1 MVSVIVTALVCLTF
15 LEVVKCFR
23 QQLVSRAHLRIAR
36 KENLATLSRC
46 SAETEA
52 AVAQLRKEQ
61 KDLNSRINAIAMSKG
76 VRFE

>member
-1 MVSVIVTALVCLTF
+1 MVSVVVTALICGTVLY
-15 LEVVKCFR
+15 LARCFR
-23 QQLVSRAHLRIAR
+23 QQLVSRSHLRIAR

-76 VRFE
+76 ARFE